1 MDSGQNR
8 CSHSEKT
15 SAKQRIVKH
24 KAIGNYRLE
33 QAATALAA
41 LCAAALSGWAIA
53 LALTLW
59 GNAQLAKLP
68 PWKPFALLPPII
80 DNVTVASAVS
90 VGSSRLVGVA
100 GNRAYFMTGS
110 GSASRS
116 LSLAAGDA
124 LPSGEKIVRVDRDA
138 VVMSAAG
145 QESRVPVFALR
156 VDPAKKVPLAA
167 AGATAVGSTA
177 NCRLSA
183 ADRGAAVFIESNMV
197 KALTTERATF
207 ARMFDPQPGAGG
219 IRARGTGGTTA
230 MFAILDGDVLLR
242 ADGLPIKSSDAII
255 TDVLARVEQGNSVV
269 VEGERGGV
277 PRRWVYAPSTC
288 RI

>member
-1 MDSGQNR
+1 M
-8 CSHSEKT
+8 
-15 SAKQRIVKH
+15 KH
-24 KAIGNYRLE
+24 TTKGNYRLE
-33 QAATALAA
+33 QAATATASLGAAA
-41 LCAAALSGWAIA
+41 LCGWAIA
-53 LALTLW
+53 LALGVW
-59 GNAQLAKLP
+59 GDAQLAKLP

-80 DNVTVASAVS
+80 DNVTVASPVL

-138 VVMSAAG
+138 VVMTAAG
-145 QESRVPVFALR
+145 RESRVPVFALR
-156 VDPAKKVPLAA
+156 AEPAKKVPLVVP
-167 AGATAVGSTA
+167 GATAAASAA
-177 NCRLSA
+177 NCRLSG

-207 ARMFDPQPGAGG
+207 ARMFDPQPGTGG
-219 IRARGTGGTTA
+219 IRAKGTGGTTA

-242 ADGLPIKSSDAII
+242 VDGEPIKSSDAII
-255 TDVLARVEQGNSVV
+255 TEVLARVERGNSVV

-277 PRRWVYAPSTC
+277 PRRWVYAPSAC

>member
-1 MDSGQNR
+1 
-8 CSHSEKT
+8 
-15 SAKQRIVKH
+15 
-24 KAIGNYRLE
+24 
-33 QAATALAA
+33 
-41 LCAAALSGWAIA
+41 
-53 LALTLW
+53 
-59 GNAQLAKLP
+59 
-68 PWKPFALLPPII
+68 
-80 DNVTVASAVS
+80 
-90 VGSSRLVGVA
+90 
-100 GNRAYFMTGS
+100 MTGS
-110 GSASRS
+110 GGASRS

-138 VVMSAAG
+138 VVLTAAG

-156 VDPAKKVPLAA
+156 ADPAKKVPLAVA
-167 AGATAVGSTA
+167 AASSPASTT
-177 NCRLSA
+177 NCRLSS

-197 KALTTERATF
+197 KALTAERATF
-207 ARMFDPQPGAGG
+207 ARMFDPQSGAGG

-230 MFAILDGDVLLR
+230 MFAILDGDLLLR

-277 PRRWVYAPSTC
+277 PRRWVYAPSAC

>member
-1 MDSGQNR
+1 MDSRQNR

-24 KAIGNYRLE
+24 KAIKNYRLE
-33 QAATALAA
+33 QVATVLVA
-41 LCAAALSGWAIA
+41 LCAAALSGWAVA

-59 GNAQLAKLP
+59 GDAQLAKLP
-68 PWKPFALLPPII
+68 PWKPFVLLPPII
-80 DNVTVASAVS
+80 DSVAVANPVS
-90 VGSSRLVGVA
+90 VSSSRLVGVA

-110 GSASRS
+110 GGALRS

-138 VVMSAAG
+138 VVMTAAG
-145 QESRVPVFALR
+145 QELRVPVFALR
-156 VDPAKKVPLAA
+156 AEPAKKVPLAV
-167 AGATAVGSTA
+167 AGVTNVASTA
-177 NCRLSA
+177 NCRLSG
-183 ADRGAAVFIESNMV
+183 ADRGVAVFMELNMV
-197 KALTTERATF
+197 KALTAERATF

-242 ADGLPIKSSDAII
+242 ADGVPIKSSDAII

-277 PRRWVYAPSTC
+277 PRRWVYAPSAC
-288 RI
+288 RV